1 MSKSIVFYFS
11 ATNTTKQRAEKVAL
25 KLGADLFEIHA
36 AKPYSAAD
44 LDWHDPQSRTSIE
57 QHQHAS
63 RVAIK
68 DDLPDISSYDTVL
81 IGFPIWWGIPPRLIA
96 DLIDHRQF
104 WF

>member
-11 ATNTTKQRAEKVAL
+11 ATNTTKQRAEKVAQ

-36 AKPYSAAD
+36 AKPYSVAD

-96 DLIDHRQF
+96 DLIDHL
-104 WF
+104 

>member
-1 MSKSIVFYFS
+1 MAKVIVFYFS
-11 ATNTTKQRAEKVAL
+11 ATNTTKQRAEKVAQ

-36 AKPYSAAD
+36 AKPYSVAD

-68 DDLPDISSYDTVL
+68 DVWWDLHQRWLPAIQKYDYQWSASS
-81 IGFPIWWGIPPRLIA
+81 
-96 DLIDHRQF
+96 
-104 WF
+104 